1 MVPAWLLDFFAAMML
16 AVAAISAGRLA
27 ARPRQGPRAD
37 ADIDVA
43 HLLMGIAMG
52 GMLVGGLR
60 TLPSGAWE
68 VIFAGLLGWFG
79 WRVGVEA
86 QHRPARAL
94 AGVHHT
100 PHLVH
105 SAAMLY
111 MFLAQGARHLGGSAM
126 AGMSGAGGTTGTLSL
141 PTLAFVFALLMAGF
155 TVLDLDRLSSG
166 AARTHGAP
174 WVFSSQT
181 RPLAMASAVGG
192 GTGSASAGFNGP
204 GTGPA
209 NVAGTDERVGPRTN
223 PVSGS
228 PAVPAGGAAR
238 CQPIAGRPG
247 ADTARGSAAERGSR
261 TGRVLDPGV
270 ATGCRI
276 ATGITMVLMLMI
288 MI

>member
-1 MVPAWLLDFFAAMML
+1 MVPAWLLDCFATMML

-27 ARPRQGPRAD
+27 AGPRRGPRAD

-43 HLLMGIAMG
+43 HLLMGIAMA

-111 MFLAQGARHLGGSAM
+111 MFLALGAPHRGGSAM

-174 WVFSSQT
+174 RLFSSQT
-181 RPLAMASAVGG
+181 MPLAMASAVGG

-204 GTGPA
+204 GTGAGPA
-209 NVAGTDERVGPRTN
+209 NVAGADERVGARTN

-228 PAVPAGGAAR
+228 PAGGAAR

-247 ADTARGSAAERGSR
+247 ADTARGSAAGRGSR
-261 TGRVLDPGV
+261 TGRLLDPGV